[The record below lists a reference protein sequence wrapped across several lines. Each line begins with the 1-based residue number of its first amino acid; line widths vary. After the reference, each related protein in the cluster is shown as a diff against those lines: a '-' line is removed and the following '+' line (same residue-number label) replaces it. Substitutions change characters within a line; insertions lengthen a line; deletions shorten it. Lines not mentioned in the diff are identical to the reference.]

1 MKFKKHDL
9 NMKHQAEDRDV
20 WMYTVDI
27 YFKIDPELSAITSEF
42 AENEEK
48 YLEELSSAWSLLMN
62 ADMFSGSQG
71 NLCSEVGADQSS
83 GSGSVMVSLV
93 LVVFSV
99 SWSSLR

>member
-1 MKFKKHDL
+1 
-9 NMKHQAEDRDV
+9 MKHQAEDRDV
-20 WMYTVDI
+20 WMYTDDI
-27 YFKIDPELSAITSEF
+27 HFKIDPELSAITSEF

-71 NLCSEVGADQSS
+71 NLCSEVQADQSS